1 MNIAKMI
8 KEKRSKLGIS
18 YRQLS
23 EQSGVSHTYIR
34 DIEQERYAPSFEN
47 AAKICTA
54 LDLDMKDVIIQTYQA
69 HIRLALFELIEISQK
84 YNADIPYEDWVKTN
98 LPLQPLGIDKT
109 KLQDAAFEI
118 ITNMYQENRSQT
130 AENKLELMK
139 KIAKSQHDPIAYNV
153 LPDLMES
160 VSMFAK
166 ARGVYETKKEVNA
179 FTKNLVKS
187 ALKQKGVDDSA
198 E

>member
-1 MNIAKMI
+1 MI

-84 YNADIPYEDWVKTN
+84 YNADILYEDWVKTN

-118 ITNMYQENRSQT
+118 ITDMYQENRSKT
-130 AENKLELMK
+130 AENKLKLMK
-139 KIAKSQHDPIAYNV
+139 EIAKSQHDPIAYNV

>member
-8 KEKRSKLGIS
+8 KEKRSQLGMS

-34 DIEQERYAPSFEN
+34 DLEQEKYAPSFEN

-54 LDLDMKDVIIQTYQA
+54 LDLDMKDAIIQTYQA
-69 HIRLALFELIEISQK
+69 HIRLTLFELIEICQR
-84 YNADIPYEDWVKTN
+84 YNVDIPYEDWVKTN

-118 ITNMYQENRSQT
+118 VTDMYQENRSNT
-130 AENKLELMK
+130 AENKLILIKE
-139 KIAKSQHDPIAYNV
+139 IAKNQHDQIAYDV
-153 LPDLMES
+153 LPDLMEA
-160 VSMFAK
+160 VNVFARARGIYETNKKVNIFAK
-166 ARGVYETKKEVNA
+166 SLIE
-179 FTKNLVKS
+179 S
-187 ALKQKGVDDSA
+187 ALKEKGVDDSA